1 MHTISRIIDYPE
13 CSSYNFNSYSKLVTS
28 ITNKLRK
35 IDKDLITND
44 GALINIEELNE
55 KIPESSRLVI
65 DCHNDFLQ
73 DTVFVRQGN
82 APYLFVT
89 LTGARNDI
97 NTLGS
102 FRRWSYYP
110 YYNGHMLSFLDP
122 MFRKFPTLKLGWYYG
137 TESFNLLQQ
146 LANIILIFAKH
157 LNIENKNI
165 IFFASSG
172 GGTAALYLSS
182 IIENSNCIAYN
193 PQIFLTNWPYS
204 NTFTK
209 ITGINLYKEDKFK
222 RNNIVSLLL
231 NNKKSKYFILEN
243 IQSEHDYSGQIL
255 KLSKELDIKL
265 KYGIVSK
272 DNIYIGLINVP
283 SKTPHSAFESRNI
296 LFLMNFFM
304 QNIMQNKEITPLE
317 ESMFLGF
324 AELWAEHHTNMEK
337 IVQLRKE
344 VNSSNA
350 T

>member
-1 MHTISRIIDYPE
+1 MHTLSRIIDYPE
-13 CSSYNFNSYSKLVTS
+13 CSSYNYDSYFKIITN
-28 ITNKLRK
+28 ITNKSCK
-35 IDKDLITND
+35 IDKSLIADNNL
-44 GALINIEELNE
+44 LINIEELNE
-55 KIPESSRLVI
+55 KIPESSRFII
-65 DCHNDFLQ
+65 DCHNEFLQ
-73 DTVFVRQGN
+73 DTLFVRQGD
-82 APYLFVT
+82 APYLFVS

-122 MFRKFPTLKLGWYYG
+122 MFRKFSTLKLGWYYG

-165 IFFASSG
+165 VFFASSG

-204 NTFTK
+204 NMFTK
-209 ITGINLYKEDKFK
+209 ITGINLYNEDKFK

-231 NNKKSKYFILEN
+231 NNKKSKYFIIQN
-243 IQSEHDYSGQIL
+243 IQSKLDYSGQIL
-255 KLSKELDIKL
+255 NLAKVLDMKL
-265 KYGIVSK
+265 KYGIVKK
-272 DNIYIGLINVP
+272 DNIYVGLINVP
-283 SKTPHSAFESRNI
+283 SKTPHSAFESRSI

-304 QNIMQNKEITPLE
+304 QNIMQNMEITPLE
-317 ESMFLGF
+317 ESMFLGM
-324 AELWAEHHTNMEK
+324 AELWAEHHTNMET
-337 IVQLRKE
+337 IVQLRKK
-344 VNSSNA
+344 VNNNLL
-350 T
+350 